1 MLCAAMAIRKRTHA
15 DSDLQIAARPLRT
28 VNEIDLRNKRAVVS
42 GSTAGI
48 GLAIARGLAEAG
60 AHVVINGRTEARV
73 QAAIADIRATT
84 ADANLSGVAADMGT
98 AAGAAALVTHV
109 QHADIL
115 VNNVGTGAL
124 VPFQDLTDEQWMT
137 LFELN
142 VMSGVRLTRH
152 YLPGMVAQRWGRIV
166 FISSESA
173 LNIPSD
179 MIHYGMTKTA
189 QLAVSRGVAESV
201 AGTGVTV
208 NAVLPGPT
216 SSEMLANW
224 LEPVAK
230 EQGKSL
236 EEVEQD
242 FLAANRPTTLIKRF
256 ATTEEV
262 ANMVVYICSK
272 QASATSGAALR
283 VDGGV
288 VRFVA

>member
-1 MLCAAMAIRKRTHA
+1 
-15 DSDLQIAARPLRT
+15 
-28 VNEIDLRNKRAVVS
+28 
-42 GSTAGI
+42 
-48 GLAIARGLAEAG
+48 
-60 AHVVINGRTEARV
+60 
-73 QAAIADIRATT
+73 
-84 ADANLSGVAADMGT
+84 
-98 AAGAAALVTHV
+98 
-109 QHADIL
+109 
-115 VNNVGTGAL
+115 
-124 VPFQDLTDEQWMT
+124 LTDEHWT
-137 LFELN
+137 ALFELN

-152 YLPGMVAQRWGRIV
+152 YLPGMVKKGWGRVV

-216 SSEMLANW
+216 RSETLATW

-230 EQGKSL
+230 EQGKPL
-236 EEVEQD
+236 EQVEQD

-262 ANMVVYICSK
+262 ANMVVYVCSE